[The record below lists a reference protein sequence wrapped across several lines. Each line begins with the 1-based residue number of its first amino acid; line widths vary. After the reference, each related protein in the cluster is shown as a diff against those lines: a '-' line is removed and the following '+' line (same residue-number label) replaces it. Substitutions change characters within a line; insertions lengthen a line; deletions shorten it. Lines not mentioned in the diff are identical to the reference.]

1 MLQDLVLLMQ
11 LQEIDLRIKEQELA
25 QENFPVEVTQL
36 EQEITKAK
44 AALDHTNEKLSKATA
59 EKAAFEEQ
67 IHKAKDGLDKS
78 QDRLNS
84 IKTNREYDAVH
95 AEIEAQKHMVNTA
108 ETRKK
113 NIIEEIER
121 LQEAVNDAQSTYE
134 AAVSNNEPKIKELKE
149 KIAAIDSTIATIV
162 KERDV
167 LVPQIGKHILRPYDL
182 IRKKRKNGKALSL
195 ISNNKNCSVCF
206 KVLEPQL
213 YNEIKRG
220 LKLIICESCGSI
232 MVWNGEYTSKS

>member
-1 MLQDLVLLMQ
+1 MLQDLVLLVQ

-25 QENFPVEVTQL
+25 QENFPAQVTQL
-36 EQEITKAK
+36 EQEIAKAK
-44 AALDHTNEKLSKATA
+44 AASVHSNDKLKKALTEKST
-59 EKAAFEEQ
+59 FEDQ
-67 IHKAKDGLDKS
+67 IQKAKDGLDKS
-78 QDRLNS
+78 QDRLNN

-95 AEIEAQKHMVNTA
+95 AEIETQKNMVNTA
-108 ETRKK
+108 ESRKK
-113 NIIEEIER
+113 HILDDIEK
-121 LQEAVNDAQSTYE
+121 LQASATESQGTYDTILAE
-134 AAVSNNEPKIKELKE
+134 NEPKIKELKE
-149 KIAAIDSTIATIV
+149 KISAIDTNIAEIT

-182 IRKKRKNGKALSL
+182 IRKKRKTGKALSL
-195 ISNNKNCSVCF
+195 ISNNRNCSICY

-232 MVWNGEYTSKS
+232 MVWNGEFTSKS

>member
-1 MLQDLVLLMQ
+1 MLQDLVLLVQ

-25 QENFPVEVTQL
+25 QENFPAQVTQL
-36 EQEITKAK
+36 EQEIAKAK
-44 AALDHTNEKLSKATA
+44 AALEHSNEKLKKALT
-59 EKAAFEEQ
+59 EKSTFEDQ
-67 IHKAKDGLDKS
+67 IQKAKDGLDKS
-78 QDRLNS
+78 QDRLNN

-95 AEIEAQKHMVNTA
+95 AEIETQKHMVSTG

-113 NIIEEIER
+113 HILDDIEK
-121 LQEAVNDAQSTYE
+121 LQASVTETQGTFDTV
-134 AAVSNNEPKIKELKE
+134 VSENEPKIKELKE
-149 KIAAIDSTIATIV
+149 KIATIDTNIAEIT
-162 KERDV
+162 KEREV

-182 IRKKRKNGKALSL
+182 IRKKKKNGKALSL
-195 ISNNKNCSVCF
+195 ISNNKNCSVCY

-232 MVWNGEYTSKS
+232 MVWNGEFTSKD

>member
-1 MLQDLVLLMQ
+1 MLQDLVLLIQ

-25 QENFPVEVTQL
+25 QENFPTQVTQL
-36 EQEITKAK
+36 EQEIVKSK
-44 AALDHTNEKLSKATA
+44 AALDHADEKLRKALADKTT
-59 EKAAFEEQ
+59 FEEQ
-67 IHKAKDGLDKS
+67 IQKAKDGLDKS
-78 QDRLNS
+78 QDRLNN

-113 NIIEEIER
+113 HIIDEIDK
-121 LQEAVNDAQSTYE
+121 LQASVSGAQSTYE
-134 AAVSNNEPKIKELKE
+134 TTVSTNEPKIKELKE
-149 KIAAIDSTIATIV
+149 KITAIDSNIAEIT

-167 LVPQIGKHILRPYDL
+167 LIPQIGKHILRPYDL

-195 ISNNKNCSVCF
+195 ISNNRNCAVCF

-232 MVWNGEYTSKS
+232 MVWNGEYTSKD

>member
-1 MLQDLVLLMQ
+1 MLQDLVLLVQ

-25 QENFPVEVTQL
+25 QENFPAQVNQL
-36 EQEITKAK
+36 EQGITKAR
-44 AALDHTNEKLSKATA
+44 AALDHSNEKLQKALT
-59 EKAAFEEQ
+59 EKSAFEEQ
-67 IHKAKDGLDKS
+67 IQKAKDGLDKS
-78 QDRLNS
+78 QDRLNN

-95 AEIEAQKHMVNTA
+95 AEIETQKNMVNNG

-113 NIIEEIER
+113 NIQDEIEK
-121 LQEAVNDAQSTYE
+121 LQSSVTEAQGAYDAMLAE
-134 AAVSNNEPKIKELKE
+134 NEPKIKELKE
-149 KIAAIDSTIATIV
+149 KIAAIDSTIAEIT

-195 ISNNKNCSVCF
+195 ISNNRHCSVCF

-232 MVWNGEYTSKS
+232 MVWNGEFTSKN

>member
-1 MLQDLVLLMQ
+1 MLQDLVLLVQ

-25 QENFPVEVTQL
+25 QENFPAQVTQL
-36 EQEITKAK
+36 EQEIAKAK
-44 AALDHTNEKLSKATA
+44 AALEHGNDKLKNALA
-59 EKAAFEEQ
+59 EKSTFEDQ
-67 IHKAKDGLDKS
+67 IQKAKDGLDKS
-78 QDRLNS
+78 QERLNN

-95 AEIEAQKHMVNTA
+95 AEIETQKQMVNTA

-113 NIIEEIER
+113 HILDEIEK
-121 LQEAVNDAQSTYE
+121 LQTAATETQNTYE
-134 AAVSNNEPKIKELKE
+134 TILAENEPKIKELKE
-149 KIAAIDSTIATIV
+149 KIAAIDSNIAEIT
-162 KERDV
+162 KERDA
-167 LVPQIGKHILRPYDL
+167 LVPEIGKHILRPYDL
-182 IRKKRKNGKALSL
+182 IRKKRKNGRALSL
-195 ISNNKNCSVCF
+195 ISNNKNCSVCY

>member
-25 QENFPVEVTQL
+25 QENFPVEVSQL
-36 EQEITKAK
+36 EQEITKMK
-44 AALDHTNEKLSKATA
+44 AALDHTNEKLRKATA
-59 EKAAFEEQ
+59 EKTTFEEQ
-67 IHKAKDGLDKS
+67 IQKAKDGLDKS
-78 QDRLNS
+78 QDRLNN

-121 LQEAVNDAQSTYE
+121 LQEAVNEAQSMYE
-134 AAVSNNEPKIKELKE
+134 ATVSNNEPKIKELKG
-149 KIAAIDSTIATIV
+149 KITAIDSTIATIV

-195 ISNNKNCSVCF
+195 INNNKNCSVCF

-220 LKLIICESCGSI
+220 LKLIICENCGSI
-232 MVWNGEYTSKS
+232 MVWNGDYTSKS

>member
-1 MLQDLVLLMQ
+1 M
-11 LQEIDLRIKEQELA
+11 
-25 QENFPVEVTQL
+25 
-36 EQEITKAK
+36 
-44 AALDHTNEKLSKATA
+44 
-59 EKAAFEEQ
+59 
-67 IHKAKDGLDKS
+67 
-78 QDRLNS
+78 
-84 IKTNREYDAVH
+84 EYDAVH

-167 LVPQIGKHILRPYDL
+167 LVPQIGKHYTSAVRF
-182 IRKKRKNGKALSL
+182 IRKKRKNGKALS
-195 ISNNKNCSVCF
+195 
-206 KVLEPQL
+206 PDQ
-213 YNEIKRG
+213 
-220 LKLIICESCGSI
+220 
-232 MVWNGEYTSKS
+232 

>member
-36 EQEITKAK
+36 EQEITKMK
-44 AALDHTNEKLSKATA
+44 AALDHANEKLRKATA
-59 EKAAFEEQ
+59 EKTTFEEQ
-67 IHKAKDGLDKS
+67 IQKAKDGLDKS
-78 QDRLNS
+78 QDRLNN

-121 LQEAVNDAQSTYE
+121 LQEAVNEAQSMYE

-149 KIAAIDSTIATIV
+149 KITAIDSTIATIV

-195 ISNNKNCSVCF
+195 INNNRNCSVCF

-220 LKLIICESCGSI
+220 LKLIICENCGSI
-232 MVWNGEYTSKS
+232 MVWNGDYTSKS

>member
-1 MLQDLVLLMQ
+1 MLQDLVLLVQ

-25 QENFPVEVTQL
+25 QENFPAQVSQL
-36 EQEITKAK
+36 EQEIAKSKAT
-44 AALDHTNEKLSKATA
+44 LEHINEKLRKALG
-59 EKAAFEEQ
+59 EKTSFEEQ
-67 IHKAKDGLDKS
+67 IQKAKDGLDKS

-95 AEIEAQKHMVNTA
+95 AEIETQKNMVNSA
-108 ETRKK
+108 ESRKK
-113 NIIEEIER
+113 HILDEIDHLESSSSNAK
-121 LQEAVNDAQSTYE
+121 EAYE
-134 AAVSNNEPKIKELKE
+134 TTVTENEPKIKGLKE
-149 KIAAIDSTIATIV
+149 KIALIDSNIAEIT

-167 LVPQIGKHILRPYDL
+167 IVPQIGKHILRPYDL

-195 ISNNKNCSVCF
+195 ISTTRNCAVCY